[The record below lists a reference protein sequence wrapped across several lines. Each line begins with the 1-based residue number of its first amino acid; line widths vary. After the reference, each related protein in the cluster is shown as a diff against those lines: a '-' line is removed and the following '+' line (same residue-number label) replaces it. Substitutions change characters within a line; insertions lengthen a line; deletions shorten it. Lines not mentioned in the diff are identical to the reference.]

1 MGDKVYMDEKAQNLN
16 QALLAAM
23 DTYAGRTCFRVKR
36 GRRYYDVSYRR
47 FQKLA
52 FRLVNFFNHY
62 GLDQGERV
70 AIIADNS
77 MEWMVAYVACLLSG
91 GVAVP
96 LPTSLSPDILQYV
109 LRDSSARLAVVQDE
123 RQSHILESMLEE
135 LPELDTVLAMNKEQ
149 GSLLGAFPMAEVLTK
164 EVPPDES
171 EVIRGRAQSVEPQ
184 TLATLYYTS
193 GQTDRPRGAVFDHA
207 QRLLAIQYMAEW
219 FTLGE
224 DDLVFSMHPWGYA
237 RSLDVAVHCFLSGV
251 ANFAESPNESY
262 ESVIEDMLQTGP
274 TIALV
279 TPAHFEIFYNSAL
292 QEISELPEASR
303 QLFHWALAKG
313 KEYRAAGTAAS
324 PELREQYDRAF
335 MTFFSQIKGRVGG
348 RLRRIYSV
356 GAQVSEQL
364 LDFSEVIGM
373 LMLNIYHV
381 TEAGGFPAV
390 SLPDAYRAGSCGQVA
405 PGFQVRIADDGE
417 VLIRGETVMRQYWR
431 QPEETGQVIAA
442 DGWLHTGDLGHFD
455 RDGYL
460 YLTGR
465 KQSLIVLSTSQ
476 RVIPISL
483 EEALT
488 ASPFI
493 FQAAVFGDGRL
504 YVSALIVPD
513 LEAVTAHY
521 RDRGDNDKPSPA
533 KVKAL
538 LDRVIRE
545 VNSQLRPWEQIRA
558 YRVLDEP
565 LNQVSGE
572 LEASTEI
579 NRQALAERYAPLIE
593 AMYPTIIQPGD
604 QIITQVEI
612 EPEQLRKLLEK
623 QEVLDVWI
631 EDAGIGFLFDLARDK
646 GIDVPSMVHICET
659 VVAIAYMQNEEK
671 PLSTALIV
679 GDPAD
684 IAHVLPGSEIQ
695 LNRYDHIRR
704 MRQVMISLSRLV
716 DGTVLGYGVDKHGYI
731 RGIHK
736 LGVELDEAGSFL
748 LGHQARHHAAISREC
763 KALVFFVP
771 PGGRQVRVFA
781 DGQLVGRYANGSW
794 SPESI
799 PRIDAAV
806 AHLAEQK
813 KYDLA
818 LLQRVLRC
826 AFQMSEQN
834 LGAIFVLG
842 NADSILERSDPPE
855 ISSFATIADADMQ
868 QLSEGEL
875 VNFAKQ
881 DGATVIDTQGRLRG
895 CMVLLR
901 PAADTQA
908 EIGVGKG
915 ARHSSAAKISAEE
928 QCLAI
933 TVSQDGPITVYDCG
947 QRVLSL

>member
-1 MGDKVYMDEKAQNLN
+1 MVEKVYMDEKAQNLN

-23 DTYAGRTCFRVKR
+23 DTFAERTCFRGKR
-36 GRRYYDVSYRR
+36 GRRYFNVSYRR

-52 FRLVNFFNHY
+52 FRLVSFLNQY
-62 GLDQGERV
+62 GLSQGECV

-96 LPTSLSPDILQYV
+96 LPTSLSPDVLQFV
-109 LRDSSARLAVVQDE
+109 LRDCGARLAVVQDE
-123 RQSHILESMLEE
+123 HQGHILDSMLGE
-135 LPELDTVLAMNKEQ
+135 LPELDTVLAMNKDQ
-149 GSLLGAFPMAEVLTK
+149 GSLLGAFPMAEVLSR
-164 EVPPDES
+164 EIPLDES
-171 EVIRGRAQSVEPQ
+171 EAIRSRARSVEPQ
-184 TLATLYYTS
+184 ALATIYYTS
-193 GQTDRPRGAVFDHA
+193 GQADRPRGAVFDHA
-207 QRLLAIQYMAEW
+207 QRLLTLQYISEW

-237 RSLDVAVHCFLSGV
+237 RSLDIAVHCFLSGV
-251 ANFAESPNESY
+251 ANFAENPNESY
-262 ESVIEDMLQTGP
+262 ETMIEDMLQTGP

-279 TPAHFEIFYNSAL
+279 TPAHFEVFYNSVL

-313 KEYRAAGTAAS
+313 REYRAAGPEAAQ
-324 PELREQYDRAF
+324 ELREQHDRAF
-335 MTFFSQIKGRVGG
+335 MTFFGQIKGRVGG

-356 GAQVSEQL
+356 GAQVSDQL
-364 LDFSEVIGM
+364 LDFAEAIGM
-373 LMLNIYHV
+373 LMLNVYHV
-381 TEAGGFPAV
+381 TDAGGFPTV

-405 PGFQVRIADDGE
+405 PGFQVRIADDEE
-417 VLIRGETVMRQYWR
+417 VLIRSETVMRQYWQ
-431 QPEETGQVIAA
+431 QPEETRRVITA

-476 RVIPISL
+476 RVIPTNL
-483 EEALT
+483 EEALV

-493 FQAAVFGDGRL
+493 SQAAVFGDGRL
-504 YVSALIVPD
+504 YVSALILPD
-513 LEAVTAHY
+513 MEAVVAAY
-521 RDRGDNDKPSPA
+521 RDRGSGAEPSPA
-533 KVKAL
+533 QVKAL
-538 LDRVIRE
+538 LDKVIKE
-545 VNSQLRPWEQIRA
+545 VNSQLRPWEQIRE
-558 YRVLDEP
+558 YRVVAEP
-565 LNQVSGE
+565 LTPVSGE

-579 NRQALAERYAPLIE
+579 NRQAMAERYAHLIE
-593 AMYPTIIQPGD
+593 AMYPDIIQPQEGTV
-604 QIITQVEI
+604 TQVEI
-612 EPEQLRKLLEK
+612 EPEHLRELLEK

-631 EDAGIGFLFDLARDK
+631 EDAGIGFLFDLARAK

-684 IAHVLPGSEIQ
+684 IAHVLPTSEIQ

-736 LGVELDEAGSFL
+736 LEVDLAEAGSFL
-748 LGHQARHHAAISREC
+748 LGQQARHHAAISRAC
-763 KALVFFVP
+763 KAIVFFVP
-771 PGGRQVRVFA
+771 PGGRQARVFA
-781 DGQLVGRYANGSW
+781 NGELVGRYANGSW

-806 AHLAEQK
+806 ARLAEQK
-813 KYDLA
+813 QYDLG
-818 LLQRVLRC
+818 LLQRLLRC

-834 LGAIFVLG
+834 LGAIFVVG
-842 NADSILERSDPPE
+842 DADSILGRSDPPE
-855 ISSFATIADADMQ
+855 ISAFASIADADMQ
-868 QLSEGEL
+868 ELSEGEL
-875 VNFAKQ
+875 INFAKQ
-881 DGATVIDTQGRLRG
+881 DGATVVDAEGRLRG

-901 PAADTQA
+901 PAAETQA

-933 TVSQDGPITVYDCG
+933 TVSQDGPITVYDSG
-947 QRVLSL
+947 QRMLSL